1 MGSHEWLPYNQR
13 VAEVVVYRKGDVLIS
28 SARVSIGHATYP
40 LANVTA
46 INVRH
51 TLPFG
56 NAGIA
61 FILASAYFIYQAIVD
76 QSAIAG
82 QAHSPAVM
90 RLPYLELAAGI
101 GALLVGVWLR
111 FLLRHFHLTFNTGTR
126 QVRVLS
132 TYSRNYI
139 DELAFAVKQAIVAR
153 G

>member
-1 MGSHEWLPYNQR
+1 
-13 VAEVVVYRKGDVLIS
+13 VAELVVYRKGEVLIS

-40 LANVTA
+40 LATVTA

-56 NAGIA
+56 NAGVL
-61 FILASAYFIYQAIVD
+61 FILASAYFVYE
-76 QSAIAG
+76 AIAHHAAAIHG
-82 QAHSPAVM
+82 HHSSAVVN
-90 RLPYLELAAGI
+90 RSYLELAAGI
-101 GALLVGVWLR
+101 GALFVGVWLR
-111 FLLRHFHLTFNTGTR
+111 FLLRHFHLMLSTGPR

-132 TYSRNYI
+132 TYSRNYM